1 MEEFYNKSHYTE
13 EDVNNLITGKIEEN
27 WYLEFKRAEALGS
40 TDLIKKEITKDVS
53 SFANTIGGIIIY
65 GIKEENHVATALSFI
80 NGNEF
85 TKERLEQIINGNIQ
99 RRISGLEIHP
109 IRFDGEITKTVYIVK
124 IPESN
129 DAPHM
134 AKDNRFYKRF
144 NFESK
149 EMEENEVR
157 AIYNRTTKTNIELLE
172 PEFILN
178 SITGNNDRFSEID
191 FPLNIY
197 FQNIGNNIE
206 DKIRIQLSIPKN
218 VILQENIFFNYKQN
232 LLKLENGFNIF
243 TFDFNKVLFQSE
255 TNKIG
260 NIAIKFKRQT
270 FTLFRDNNIL
280 VKLYYTGGVKE
291 KKYNL
296 ISYLKLNDKLIT
308 IDNFV

>member
-1 MEEFYNKSHYTE
+1 
-13 EDVNNLITGKIEEN
+13 
-27 WYLEFKRAEALGS
+27 
-40 TDLIKKEITKDVS
+40 
-53 SFANTIGGIIIY
+53 
-65 GIKEENHVATALSFI
+65 
-80 NGNEF
+80 
-85 TKERLEQIINGNIQ
+85 
-99 RRISGLEIHP
+99 
-109 IRFDGEITKTVYIVK
+109 
-124 IPESN
+124 
-129 DAPHM
+129 
-134 AKDNRFYKRF
+134 
-144 NFESK
+144 
-149 EMEENEVR
+149 
-157 AIYNRTTKTNIELLE
+157 LLE

-191 FPLNIY
+191 FSLNIY